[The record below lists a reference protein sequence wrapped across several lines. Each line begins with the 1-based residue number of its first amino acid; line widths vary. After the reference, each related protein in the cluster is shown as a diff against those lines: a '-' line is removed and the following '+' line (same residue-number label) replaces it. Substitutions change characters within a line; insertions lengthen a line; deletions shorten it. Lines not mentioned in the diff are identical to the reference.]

1 LRTGSKY
8 SPFPEEMNR
17 KLTSHLADFH
27 FAPTERNRDNL
38 LAEGISPNKIEVT
51 GNTVIDALLWVREKL
66 RTERHSFR
74 ELAGIDYDR
83 RIILITGHRR
93 ESFGEGFI
101 NLCKALKEIAD
112 TNKHV
117 LLVYPVHLNPNVRI
131 PVHSMLRG
139 LENVRLLEP
148 LNYAPFIQLM
158 DKCHFIIT
166 DSGGIQEEAP
176 SMGKPVLVS
185 RDTTERTE
193 SLEAGAARLVGTDT
207 SRIIQEVN
215 RLLNE
220 PEHYEAMSRVVNPYG
235 DGLACRRIIRRIL
248 NEICKR

>member
-1 LRTGSKY
+1 
-8 SPFPEEMNR
+8 
-17 KLTSHLADFH
+17 LADFH

-101 NLCKALKEIAD
+101 NLCKALKVIAD

-117 LLVYPVHLNPNVRI
+117 LLVYPVHLNPNVRT
-131 PVHSMLRG
+131 PVHRMLRG

-148 LNYAPFIQLM
+148 LNYAPFVQLM

-207 SRIIQEVN
+207 GRIIQEVN

-248 NEICKR
+248 NELCCGQSKKSGFINEIGLTR